1 MEEKKVSTLF
11 EDMRDDVSSYI
22 SNTFELGKLE
32 VYEKISIGSA
42 ATAYGLIIAGTSLFA
57 LVFVFVTAAFYLAEV
72 LGSTWMGFGVVALA
86 AILFVLALKLFGKC
100 IKRMITNRVVSFL
113 MKKDGKEAKNRR
125 Q

>member
-11 EDMRDDVSSYI
+11 EDMRDDVSNYI
-22 SNTFELGKLE
+22 TGTIELGKLE

-42 ATAYGLIIAGTSLFA
+42 AAAYGLFIAGVSLFA
-57 LVFVFVTAAFYLAEV
+57 LVFIFVTAAFYMADL
-72 LGSTWMGFGVVALA
+72 LGSTWMGFGAVALA
-86 AILFVLALKLFGKC
+86 AVLLVLILRLFGKA

-113 MKKDGKEAKNRR
+113 MKKENKEAKNRH